1 MLVQNKVQVRSQRC
15 HVRSQRC
22 HVRSQRCHV
31 RSQNKS
37 RISQNGRVSQNKSRI
52 SQNSRVSQNK
62 SRISQNSRVSTVFS
76 CDHLFCFTIASIH
89 NRVLLCALEGSG
101 RPGVSFL
108 TILFCHLY
116 IIVKEDFWDGLEFGF
131 RIGG

>member
-1 MLVQNKVQVRSQRC
+1 MLDLKGVTLDLKIKVEYLKIVEYP
-15 HVRSQRC
+15 
-22 HVRSQRCHV
+22 
-31 RSQNKS
+31 K
-37 RISQNGRVSQNKSRI
+37 IKAEYLKI
-52 SQNSRVSQNK
+52 
-62 SRISQNSRVSTVFS
+62 SRVSTVFS

-116 IIVKEDFWDGLEFGF
+116 IIVKEDFWPTDWNLVLELVGE
-131 RIGG
+131 RVSDIDS

>member
-1 MLVQNKVQVRSQRC
+1 MLDLKGVTLDLKIKVEYLKISRV
-15 HVRSQRC
+15 
-22 HVRSQRCHV
+22 
-31 RSQNKS
+31 SQNKS
-37 RISQNGRVSQNKSRI
+37 RISQNSRVSQNKSRI

>member
-1 MLVQNKVQVRSQRC
+1 MLDLKGVMLDLKGVTLDLKIKAEYLKIVEYPKIKVEYL
-15 HVRSQRC
+15 
-22 HVRSQRCHV
+22 
-31 RSQNKS
+31 K
-37 RISQNGRVSQNKSRI
+37 I
-52 SQNSRVSQNK
+52 
-62 SRISQNSRVSTVFS
+62 SRVSTVFS